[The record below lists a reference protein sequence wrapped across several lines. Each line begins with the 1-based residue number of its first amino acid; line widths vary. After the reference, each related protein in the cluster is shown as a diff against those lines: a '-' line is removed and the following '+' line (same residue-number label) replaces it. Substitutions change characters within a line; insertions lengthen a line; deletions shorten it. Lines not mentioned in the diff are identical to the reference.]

1 MAYNSMTTVQDFLAN
16 DMKFKNSYFW
26 TPPSSASSR
35 RAMEF
40 DDSIMVE
47 VNGNAYELKQSISCS
62 CKNVYYSKSI
72 VKNGKVTNLTALK
85 NDMKK
90 AGLV

>member
-26 TPPSSASSR
+26 TPPRSASSR

-40 DDSIMVE
+40 DDNITVQ

-62 CKNVYYSKSI
+62 CKNVYYSKAI
-72 VKNGKVTNLTALK
+72 IKNGKVTNLTALK

-90 AGLV
+90 AGLL